1 MGEITLTSSRT
12 GKTEY
17 TITFPFDIEA
27 GSVVSISTGSGM
39 VYVGFTNNHAN
50 TLNALVSTLK

>member
-1 MGEITLTSSRT
+1 MGEISVSSSRV

-27 GSVVSISTGSGM
+27 GSVISISTAAGM
-39 VYVGFTNNHAN
+39 IHVGFTNNHAT
-50 TLNALVSTLK
+50 TLNALVNTLK